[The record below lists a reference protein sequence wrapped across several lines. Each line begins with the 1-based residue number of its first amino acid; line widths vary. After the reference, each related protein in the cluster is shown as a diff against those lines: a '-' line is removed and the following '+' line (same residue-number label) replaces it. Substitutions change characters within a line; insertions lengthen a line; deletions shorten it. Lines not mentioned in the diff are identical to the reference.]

1 MLPEAERVLFKNTPL
16 RLVLGQIR
24 FPLLLRFQDGAF
36 LAPFQSALEGEY
48 PLVRRERQP
57 SLLVSPEGEVRSG
70 LEALLR
76 FSSRDSQW
84 SVVLGESALTLEV
97 RGYSSIDKFSSR
109 FERVLLAAENHL
121 GIKER
126 SRLGLRYINE
136 IRRDGATTLSD
147 WSKLLN
153 RELLGIAGT
162 DLLDGPVAH
171 MVQEFQVTRSDGL
184 LAVRHG
190 LLQGTIVVDPLA
202 TTSAPTGP
210 FYLLDLDYYDG
221 RQQTLNVKETTETF
235 REYNDVMYRFFR
247 WCLTETL
254 FTAMEP
260 QHVE

>member
-1 MLPEAERVLFKNTPL
+1 MLS
-16 RLVLGQIR
+16 
-24 FPLLLRFQDGAF
+24 
-36 LAPFQSALEGEY
+36 PFQSALEDEY

-57 SLLVSPEGEVRSG
+57 SLLVSPEGEVKSG

-84 SVVLGESALTLEV
+84 SVVVGESALTLEV

-109 FERVLLAAENHL
+109 FGRVLSAAENHL

-126 SRLGLRYINE
+126 ARLGLRYINE
-136 IRRDGATTLSD
+136 FRRDGATTLSD

-162 DLLDGPVAH
+162 DLLDDPVAH

-221 RQQTLNVKETTETF
+221 RQQTLNVNSIAETI
-235 REYNDVMYRFFR
+235 REYNDVVYRFFR
-247 WCLTETL
+247 WCLTKTL
-254 FTAMEP
+254 FTALEP
-260 QHVE
+260 RHVE